1 MIKIR
6 LLLIPSGCDG
16 LSSVAPRKD
25 CAAFFYFAPSTE
37 LFRHDACGEYV
48 MKTPTA
54 AKRRARRSP
63 WSAKNFKLLRSALR
77 VWELKQRSMGNWW

>member
-1 MIKIR
+1 VLAR
-6 LLLIPSGCDG
+6 C
-16 LSSVAPRKD
+16 KD
-25 CAAFFYFAPSTE
+25 CAA
-37 LFRHDACGEYV
+37 LFHKVFHPQLAGNAMFRAIA

-63 WSAKNFKLLRSALR
+63 WSAKNFKLLRSALK